1 MAKVTLEIE
10 IVNRVLAY
18 LADKPYAEVHELI
31 NQIQTTAVVVNETVS
46 DTLTVDDPPTE
57 ENNGWAINNY
67 RYNRNII

>member
-1 MAKVTLEIE
+1 MAKVTIEIE
-10 IVNRVLAY
+10 IINRVLAY

-57 ENNGWAINNY
+57 ENDG
-67 RYNRNII
+67 

>member
-46 DTLTVDDPPTE
+46 DTLTVDDPPIE
-57 ENNGWAINNY
+57 ENNG
-67 RYNRNII
+67 

>member
-57 ENNGWAINNY
+57 ENNG
-67 RYNRNII
+67 